1 MKPNRH
7 ILIHLDGPRSPKTV
21 AVSLERSVVII
32 SHFTNDGL
40 FDSGELL
47 DRPPTREE
55 ACAAICAAHRSPD
68 FNLLPPQDQA
78 GILWRLALVAAGL
91 PRAAGP

>member
-7 ILIHLDGPRSPKTV
+7 ILIDLDEPPSRTTV
-21 AVSLERSVVII
+21 AVSIERSYVMLN
-32 SHFTNDGL
+32 HYTPDGL
-40 FDSGELL
+40 YHSSERL

-68 FNLLPPQDQA
+68 FLFLHPQSRA
-78 GILWRLALVAAGL
+78 GILYRLALVAVGL
-91 PRAAGP
+91 PRAAP